1 MVELL
6 KLLLTLVTNI
16 KYIKRS
22 RHPKKGRGGDSL
34 GENGREEIKSYY
46 YQNGIIELLLA
57 DKKKDGFGYRK
68 WNQLNF
74 K

>member
-1 MVELL
+1 M
-6 KLLLTLVTNI
+6 TNL
-16 KYIKRS
+16 KYIKRT
-22 RHPKKGRGGDSL
+22 RHPKKSRGGDSL
-34 GENGREEIKSYY
+34 GDNGREEIKSYY
-46 YQNGIIELLLA
+46 QNGIVGLLIA